1 MHEPI
6 SIVFDGDC
14 AFCTKSLRLLQRLD
28 RHGRMR
34 LYDSH
39 DSAMIASRFPM
50 LANADFDQAMFAVA
64 ADGQIFRGYFA
75 FKALIRTLPAAW
87 PLSLAFMIPGAS
99 LIGPRVYAWV
109 ARNRRRMGCASDVC
123 EMPSPPTPSPRTSG
137 RAR

>member
-1 MHEPI
+1 MREPI

-14 AFCTKSLRLLQRLD
+14 AFCTKSLRLLRRLD
-28 RHGRMR
+28 RDGAMH
-34 LYDSH
+34 LHDSH
-39 DSAMIASRFPM
+39 DSSIATRFPM
-50 LANADFDQAMFAVA
+50 LASADFDQAMFAVT
-64 ADGQIFRGYFA
+64 ADGQVFRGYFA

-87 PLSLAFMIPGAS
+87 PLALLFMIPGANF
-99 LIGPRVYAWV
+99 IGPRVYAWV